1 MKTMEVHW
9 VRLQFRLRQILC
21 FIVFLPF
28 GLCLWVI
35 CDLPKFFIEYLLDE
49 WESAY
54 SLVYQY
60 WLIPKYRSQKARE
73 VIADYGNLTV
83 DEFCIKHKC
92 TKDGRDEFFSQSQKA
107 LGIGVKK

>member
-1 MKTMEVHW
+1 MKTKEVYW
-9 VRLQFRLRQILC
+9 VRFNFRLRQVFL

-28 GLCLWVI
+28 SLLFLLI
-35 CDLPKFFIEYLLDE
+35 YDLPKLLIDFFIDE

-54 SLVYQY
+54 KFVYQH
-60 WLIPKYRSQKARE
+60 WLIPKFRSKKARE

-83 DEFCIKHKC
+83 DEFCIKHQC

>member
-1 MKTMEVHW
+1 MKTKEVYW
-9 VRLQFRLRQILC
+9 VRFNFRLRQVFW

-28 GLCLWVI
+28 SLLFLLI
-35 CDLPKFFIEYLLDE
+35 YDLPKLLIDFFIDE

-54 SLVYQY
+54 KFVYHH
-60 WLIPKYRSQKARE
+60 WLIPKFRSKKARE

-92 TKDGRDEFFSQSQKA
+92 SLSDREELFSLSQKE
-107 LGIGVKK
+107 LNVGDK